1 MAKKLKS
8 KPMQSII
15 KNLKKYKELQV
26 IEFEE
31 DLILNQPYTDWP
43 QVEVLICFYSSG
55 FPMDKGIQ
63 YVNTYKPI

>member
-1 MAKKLKS
+1 MQTISVGVCCMAKKLKS

-31 DLILNQPYTDWP
+31 DLILNQTFTDWP
-43 QVEVLICFYSSG
+43 
-55 FPMDKGIQ
+55 
-63 YVNTYKPI
+63 